1 MKETADIMAMLQKM
15 DIHKIVDGLG
25 GGYGNYGGY
34 TMPDETIADLISRV
48 VEAHENAEVK
58 TAGVLAIQNY
68 EKLVGHL
75 GFYGGLNWDVYSVTE
90 KVGHYD
96 IRITTP
102 NGMKCFVYDLARTPA
117 EHGGYELRKG
127 YETLTIFRLHELQS
141 PLKLYNALRRILD
154 NETIN

>member
-34 TMPDETIADLISRV
+34 TMPNETITDLISRV
-48 VEAHENAEVK
+48 VKAHEEIQPPVR
-58 TAGVLAIQNY
+58 TLTIQNY
-68 EKLVGHL
+68 SKLVGYL
-75 GFYGGLNWDVYSVTE
+75 GWINGLDWDVYSVTE
-90 KVGHYD
+90 GVEHYS
-96 IRITTP
+96 IRVATP
-102 NGMKCFVYDLARTPA
+102 AGTKCFVYDLVRVPA

-141 PLKLYNALRRILD
+141 PLKLFNALRRILD